1 MPTNNIYEHC
11 SDIQTKIKQGGN
23 KMKKRLGLLLA
34 TGMLSFSMI
43 LAGCGNS
50 SKESGANGAG
60 GASGAAETKDE
71 AATEETQKITVWAW
85 DDNFNVAV
93 MKTAAEYYKKLNPD
107 ANVEIEVISNSK
119 EDIYKKLQT
128 GLASGGK
135 SLPDICLIED
145 YSIYQYLN
153 SYSKYFYP
161 LNDDVDYSQ
170 FSPYKVEVM
179 TYNDKAYGIP
189 FDAGVTGLF
198 YRVDYLEQAG
208 FTAADLEDITWDRFI
223 EIGKQVEEQTGVKM
237 TVANGTNYSS
247 LFRTMMQSAGAWY
260 CDSNG
265 ELTITNNEVL
275 KESLETIKKMR
286 DAGIILECADDSTLA
301 GAINDGTTASVIN
314 AAWRVSTIKAEPE
327 QSGKWAVAS
336 TPRLNNA
343 NSVNASNTGGS
354 SWYVLDNGQDKG
366 AIVDFLKA
374 VYAGDID
381 FYSDILVNQ
390 GAVGTYLPAQE
401 GQAYQT
407 EDEFFGGQKVFAE
420 FASWLPEVPSVM
432 YGKNVPE
439 SNTAV
444 NTALFSY
451 LQGDISVEEAL
462 TQAEDQLKNQIQ

>member
-1 MPTNNIYEHC
+1 
-11 SDIQTKIKQGGN
+11 
-23 KMKKRLGLLLA
+23 MKVRLRSLFLATILLLS
-34 TGMLSFSMI
+34 LVFS
-43 LAGCGNS
+43 ACG
-50 SKESGANGAG
+50 KSG
-60 GASGAAETKDE
+60 SAEG
-71 AATEETQKITVWAW
+71 TEEKGDSASNGTQKITVWAW

-107 ANVEIEVISNSK
+107 ANVEIEVVSNSK

-135 SLPDICLIED
+135 SLPDIVLIED
-145 YSIYQYLN
+145 YNIYQYLN
-153 SYSKYFYP
+153 SYSKYFYA
-161 LNDDVDYSQ
+161 LNDNLDYSQ

-179 TYNDKAYGIP
+179 TYKDKAYGVP

-198 YRVDYLEQAG
+198 YRTDYLEQAG
-208 FTAADLEDITWDRFI
+208 FTADDLKDITWDRFI
-223 EIGKQVEEQTGVKM
+223 EIGKAVEEKTGVKM

-260 CDSNG
+260 CDSDGN
-265 ELTITNNEVL
+265 LTITDNDAL

-314 AAWRVSTIKAEPE
+314 AAWRVSTIKAEDD

-354 SWYVLDNGQDKG
+354 SWYVLDNGQDKT
-366 AIVDFLKA
+366 AIVDFLKT
-374 VYAGDID
+374 VYAGDVD

-390 GAVGTYLPAQE
+390 GALGTYLPAQE
-401 GQAYQT
+401 GEAYQT
-407 EDEFFGGQKVFAE
+407 ADDFFGGQKIYTDFAG
-420 FASWLPEVPSVM
+420 WLPKVPAVL
-432 YGKNVPE
+432 YGNNVPE
-439 SNTAV
+439 ANTAV

-451 LQGDISVEEAL
+451 LQGDISVDDAL
-462 TQAEDQLKNQIQ
+462 KQAEEQLENQIQ